1 MILKLK
7 ANRSKKN
14 IEKTL
19 IIKGNRPKLLRA
31 NENKI
36 IIKHIPIK
44 NFLIGSPFHFP
55 LKSFLF
61 VNYVAY

>member
-31 NENKI
+31 NESKI
-36 IIKHIPIK
+36 RIKHIPIK
-44 NFLIGSPFHFP
+44 NFLIGSPFHSPFKT
-55 LKSFLF
+55 LLL
-61 VNYVAY
+61 VTYIIY